1 MEIYWCTA
9 GCSARFVSE
18 CRERGGDTGR
28 NIYLYLGIYTLG
40 QKLKGLELIL
50 HRGLHVGGK
59 STIPPFLLSP
69 IIHPS
74 EPGREA
80 SLEKWMLLGKRMCES
95 RGRDSRGCGIGQ

>member
-50 HRGLHVGGK
+50 HRGLTSCWREKHN
-59 STIPPFLLSP
+59 SSISPFSH
-69 IIHPS
+69 HPS
-74 EPGREA
+74 LGAREGGFLREVDAPG
-80 SLEKWMLLGKRMCES
+80 
-95 RGRDSRGCGIGQ
+95 